1 MAEATDAEHDNRGAG
16 LRTAVPK
23 RVEGGDPRAHE
34 RRRIDRGY
42 PVRDQR
48 EGGGGNRHAVR
59 VPAVVRDPRHLGCY
73 LAGHEVAATARIA
86 VPAVSPVPA
95 DTDPLARLPSRD
107 ARAERVDRPCDLVSR
122 DAGIPNARPQSL
134 LREGITVADTA
145 SLDLDADESRAR
157 VRVFAFDELEAAIRL
172 SDLHRAHR
180 RTQWQ

>member
-23 RVEGGDPRAHE
+23 RVEGGDPRAYE
-34 RRRIDRGY
+34 RRRIDCGY
-42 PVRDQR
+42 PVRDPGQR
-48 EGGGGNRHAVR
+48 DRRRDDVIRVAAVEGDAGDL
-59 VPAVVRDPRHLGCY
+59 PE
-73 LAGHEVAATARIA
+73 LAGHEVSPAARGAM
-86 VPAVSPVPA
+86 PAVSPVPA

-107 ARAERVDRPCDLVSR
+107 TRAERVDRPCDLVSR